1 MIFVNRSMY
10 IETMYLCN
18 ASCILVRL
26 STVFVIGKF
35 IAASV

>member
-10 IETMYLCN
+10 MYN
-18 ASCILVRL
+18 ASYILDRV